1 MPTKTVEDLQND
13 VTSILTGLDLSDVI
27 NLFGDFERAVST
39 FIQKADVPEASGREP
54 FFLYDGVTDYNPTT
68 TIFGAALVDLRPQG
82 QNREPWDGVVK
93 TYVAQFDRTKSWKTP
108 SGYLVT
114 FEYFN
119 GNPIMRVNSAKAPQR
134 LILDSMSQTNG
145 WATGGS
151 ASGLAVDQT
160 VYWQQPGTLRFNLA
174 ASGSEGTLSKTIA
187 SPNIGLSAYIGV
199 GVAFIPVMMPAAAIG
214 HVTAI
219 KLKIGSDIHNYYEM
233 TQTIPFAFEEAIAN
247 FFQLWAFDMSTATT
261 VGVPVAASAGNY
273 FEVLVEYDGTAI
285 TNLRMGGLWVSLPSP
300 QEMLFYSTAVF
311 QGANA
316 TTPSKT
322 ITDATDVIIFGDP
335 AYNIYVREAA
345 REVARSQGG
354 TLGSGVIAQIDQE
367 LNGVRGDDMNPGLY
381 AKFRGSNP
389 SEELR
394 TVGNWYYDG
403 SDGGNNYG
411 GKDND

>member
-13 VTSILTGLDLSDVI
+13 VTSILTGMDLSDAV
-27 NLFGDFERAVST
+27 NLFGDFERAAAT

-93 TYVAQFDRTKSWKTP
+93 TYISQFDRTKSWKTP
-108 SGYLVT
+108 SGYQVT

-134 LILDSMSQTNG
+134 LILSSMNSTTG
-145 WATGGS
+145 WTAGGN
-151 ASGLAVDQT
+151 ASVLAVDQT
-160 VYWQQPGTLRFNLA
+160 VYWQRPGALRFNLA
-174 ASGSEGTLSKTIA
+174 AAGSEGTLTDVITAPSI
-187 SPNIGLSAYIGV
+187 SLSAYIGV
-199 GVAFIPVMMPAAAIG
+199 GVAFIPVMLPAAAIG

-219 KLKIGSDIHNYYEM
+219 KLKIGNDASNYYEV
-233 TQTIPFAFEEAIAN
+233 TQTLPFAFSEVIAN
-247 FFQLWAFDMSTATT
+247 FFQLWAFDLSTATPIGT
-261 VGVPVAASAGNY
+261 PVAASAGNY
-273 FEVLVEYDGTAI
+273 QEILVEYDGTAI
-285 TNLRMGGLWVSLPSP
+285 TNIRMGGLWVSLPSP
-300 QEMLFYSTAVF
+300 QEMLFYSSAVF
-311 QGANA
+311 QAPSA
-316 TTPSKT
+316 TTPSKLIST
-322 ITDATDVIIFGDP
+322 VADTIIFGDP
-335 AYNIYVREAA
+335 AYNIYVRECA

-354 TLGSGVIAQIDQE
+354 ALGAGIIGQIDQE
-367 LNGVRGDDMNPGLY
+367 LNGIGGDDLNPGLY

-403 SDGGNNYG
+403 TGGGSGGYDSDR
-411 GKDND
+411 D